1 MKQLLKYTILALLLS
16 FGQAV
21 ISQDYLKI
29 ITYNIQ
35 GMKPGTSPG
44 LRLGFII
51 EKLKTLD
58 PDIIALQEVNE
69 DLNGNNDDNQGI
81 VITAALSDYF
91 GTEYY
96 YYQQQTHLSWDN
108 QFREFIGIISKYP
121 VEESGYFQLIQG
133 VFPRKVV
140 WNYID
145 TPLGKINFF
154 CTHLSFNSQSVRIQ
168 QVQQISDYVNTIE
181 DDYIGEATILCGD
194 FNDPPTSPTI
204 TYLTDNTGD
213 DYYYDSFAEVNPDLP
228 GYTVPSNSP
237 NSKIDY
243 VFLHNQSQVHVDS
256 SSLIMH
262 EPITGDLYCSDHL
275 GVLSVFRTGAQ
286 SIENHSGII
295 NEKTFIIGQMGPNP
309 VHSEMEVN
317 FEMLISATMKIS
329 ILDISGNELF
339 EIFNEKKEPGKYQ
352 IHFDP
357 SLKSNGIYFLKFESA
372 SYFELRK
379 IISIQ

>member
-1 MKQLLKYTILALLLS
+1 MKQIIKYFILVLILS
-16 FGQAV
+16 FGQATF
-21 ISQDYLKI
+21 SQEPLKV

-35 GMKPGTSPG
+35 GMKPGTSPD
-44 LRLGFII
+44 LRLGHII
-51 EKLKTLD
+51 EKLIALD

-108 QFREFIGIISKYP
+108 QFREFIGIVSKYP
-121 VEESGYFQLIQG
+121 VEGSGYHQLVSG

-154 CTHLSFNSQSVRIQ
+154 CTHLSYNSQSVRIQ

-181 DDYIGEATILCGD
+181 DDYSAEATILCGD
-194 FNDPPTSPTI
+194 FNDTPNTSTI
-204 TYLTDNTGD
+204 TFLTNGTGND
-213 DYYYDSFAEVNPDLP
+213 FYYDTFAEVNPGLP

-243 VFLHNQSQVHVDS
+243 VFLHNPSQVHVDS
-256 SSLIMH
+256 SFLVMQGAIG
-262 EPITGDLYCSDHL
+262 ENLYCSDHL
-275 GVLSVFRTGAQ
+275 GVLSVFKAGPQ
-286 SIENHSGII
+286 SIDKYTETI
-295 NEKTFIIGQMGPNP
+295 NVKNFILGKIGPNP
-309 VHSEMEVN
+309 VHRKMEVN
-317 FEMLISATMKIS
+317 FEMLKSAHINIS
-329 ILDISGNELF
+329 LFDISGNEIY
-339 EIFNEKKEPGKYQ
+339 EILNEKKGPGKYQ
-352 IHFDP
+352 IYFDP
-357 SLKSNGIYFLKFESA
+357 PLKVSGIYSLKLKSGP
-372 SYFELRK
+372 YFELKKVIFIR
-379 IISIQ
+379 